1 MKKIIE
7 ILKSISFLGFILILF
22 LIYSRTIFPAKRFEK
37 IEAPDLKVYYNSE
50 QLYKMFDK
58 MDSKAIETYK
68 KEIITLDIL
77 YPIIYGLLFI
87 SLILVLGNKLNIS
100 EKKLNLIIFIPLIS
114 IIFDIIENISNFYII
129 SNLPQRIGLASF
141 SGFFTLIKWL
151 SIFISLLII
160 LYYSIMLLLKR
171 LKESSRV
178 Q

>member
-1 MKKIIE
+1 MKRIIG

-22 LIYSRTIFPAKRFEK
+22 LVYSRTIFPAKKFEN
-37 IEAPDLKVYYNSE
+37 IDAPDLKVYYNSA

-58 MDSKAIETYK
+58 MDTKSLETYK
-68 KEIITLDIL
+68 TQIITLDIL

-87 SLILVLGNKLNIS
+87 SLILVLGNKLNIT
-100 EKKLNLIIFIPLIS
+100 EKKLNLIIFIPLTS
-114 IIFDIIENISNFYII
+114 ILFDIIENLSNYYII
-129 SNLPQRIGLASF
+129 SNLPQRIALANF

-151 SIFISLLII
+151 SIFLTLLII

-171 LKESSRV
+171 LKESSAV